1 MGTGAEKTRVA
12 VSGPRLVEC
21 RTKGTG
27 SLTTSR
33 PCNPTF
39 AHRETERAG
48 LRVAENRAGRAPG
61 STQWPHTITQTN
73 RDEQRGAKQT
83 QGSSAGK

>member
-12 VSGPRLVEC
+12 VSGPRLAEC

-48 LRVAENRAGRAPG
+48 LRVAENRAGRVRIP
-61 STQWPHTITQTN
+61 P
-73 RDEQRGAKQT
+73 RGPT
-83 QGSSAGK
+83 LEHR